1 MQRLTMQRMT
11 LIACCLLLLPVS
23 LPVSMIAQEVSAP
36 RATAN
41 AFFGVGGAFSEGE
54 RAGILHIGGGGE
66 ARIYKGL
73 SAGAEL
79 GYLHPTKEFRDG
91 FGLFSANGAYHF
103 WTSSSQRAVPFLT
116 AGYSLAFRNGTANL
130 ANFGG
135 GVDFWFHDHAALRLE
150 VRDHIWPS
158 QNGSP
163 TANFLMFRIGLVGR

>member
-1 MQRLTMQRMT
+1 MQRLT
-11 LIACCLLLLPVS
+11 LIACSLLLLPVG
-23 LPVSMIAQEVSAP
+23 LPVGMMAQEVQAP

-41 AFFGVGGAFSEGE
+41 AFFGVGGAFAAGE
-54 RAGILHIGGGGE
+54 RAGILHVGGGGE

-79 GYLHPTKEFRDG
+79 GYLHPKKDFRDG
-91 FGLFSANGAYHF
+91 FGLLSANGAYHF
-103 WTSSSQRAVPFLT
+103 WTSSSSQRAVPFLT

-135 GVDFWFHDHAALRLE
+135 GVDYWFHDRAALRLE

-158 QNGSP
+158 RDGSP
-163 TANFLMFRIGLVGR
+163 TAHFLMFRIGVVGR

>member
-1 MQRLTMQRMT
+1 MQRLT
-11 LIACCLLLLPVS
+11 LIACCLMLLPVG
-23 LPVSMIAQEVSAP
+23 LPVGMMAQEVQPP

-41 AFFGVGGAFSEGE
+41 AFFGVGGAFAEGE
-54 RAGILHIGGGGE
+54 RAGILQVGGGGE

-79 GYLHPTKEFRDG
+79 GYLHPTKDFREG
-91 FGLFSANGAYHF
+91 FGLFSANGAYRF
-103 WTSSSQRAVPFLT
+103 WTSSSSQRVVPFLT

-135 GVDFWFHDHAALRLE
+135 GLDYWFHDRAALRLE

-158 QNGSP
+158 RDGSP
-163 TANFLMFRIGLVGR
+163 TAHFLMFRIGVVGR